1 METLLK
7 ELSNLNLSGWMI
19 FILLFVS
26 IIFYFFKKPLSELI
40 KKISFKKAP
49 KENQVKD
56 LINHDL
62 FNTLSR
68 VKLEVK
74 NMKFYTHGKYD
85 ANKTRMCYDFT
96 RFKSDVCYERFQEI
110 LDEDLLATSPDA
122 LKRKILTEISSVHED
137 YVTKTTNFWLEKG
150 ISKEDVDYIIELFER
165 FRFDVIQSFHNRIEA
180 IFSASYH
187 NTNFKKI
194 LACYDMFAMG
204 VDLLPKDMQT
214 TFEALNGRF
223 TNISY
228 N

>member
-19 FILLFVS
+19 FILLFIS

-40 KKISFKKAP
+40 KKVSFKKET
-49 KENQVKD
+49 KENKIKD

-62 FNTLSR
+62 FNTLAR

-96 RFKSDVCYERFQEI
+96 RFKSDVCYKRFQEF
-110 LDEDLLATSPDA
+110 LDRDLDSISLDA
-122 LKRKILTEISSVHED
+122 LKREMLTEMGIMHEE
-137 YVTKTTNFWLEKG
+137 YVNETSNFWLQKG
-150 ISKEDVDYIIELFER
+150 ITKEDVDYIIELFER
-165 FRFDVIQSFHNRIEA
+165 FRFDVVQSFVNRIEA
-180 IFSASYH
+180 IFSTSYH
-187 NTNFKKI
+187 PTNFDKI

-228 N
+228 K